1 MIIPTLQKNTITE
14 MIYLTLYKMFSYSHY
29 IYNSYFHTS
38 IIRSQCI
45 DILIYTHIYVN
56 YNLAFFV
63 FYSKKY
69 VKQSLA
75 LPRIKIIGGI

>member
-1 MIIPTLQKNTITE
+1 M
-14 MIYLTLYKMFSYSHY
+14 
-29 IYNSYFHTS
+29 YFHTS

-45 DILIYTHIYVN
+45 DILYIHTHIYVN